1 MLLTVNLVGKK
12 RWVKG
17 KGEINVTEPT
27 VARHYNKSMDG
38 IDLVDRALSE
48 MHPNKGGKNG
58 TGRFLSI
65 LQILQMCLAGYC
77 FSSLLT
83 LQYHK
88 KISGAQ

>member
-48 MHPNKGGKNG
+48 MHPNKGGKMV
-58 TGRFLSI
+58 LVASC
-65 LQILQMCLAGYC
+65 QYSKYC
-77 FSSLLT
+77 RCV
-83 LQYHK
+83 
-88 KISGAQ
+88 